1 MKKENL
7 LYLLLSLLA
16 VVGVSSCSETND
28 DEDTEYAN
36 WQERNETY
44 FTNIYNTAKSN
55 TDGSWKVIPT
65 WSMNDS
71 VATKATDNIVV
82 KVLTKGS
89 GSGCPLYNDSVRVAY
104 RGQLM
109 PTDSF
114 PSGKVFDG
122 TWTTEYS
129 PATMSAV
136 ILRTNYVVDGFSTAL
151 QNMHIGD
158 RWLVYIPYTLGYG
171 TTDSGTIP
179 AYSTLVF
186 DITLLAYYH
195 PGATIPTWQAKKNN
209 VWIEE

>member
-1 MKKENL
+1 
-7 LYLLLSLLA
+7 
-16 VVGVSSCSETND
+16 
-28 DEDTEYAN
+28 
-36 WQERNETY
+36 
-44 FTNIYNTAKSN
+44 
-55 TDGSWKVIPT
+55 
-65 WSMNDS
+65 
-71 VATKATDNIVV
+71 
-82 KVLTKGS
+82 
-89 GSGCPLYNDSVRVAY
+89 
-104 RGQLM
+104 
-109 PTDSF
+109 
-114 PSGKVFDG
+114 
-122 TWTTEYS
+122 
-129 PATMSAV
+129 MSAV